1 VILPRTKDNMIMNS
15 ILCINGL
22 CLCTD
27 ELFTWNHATQFCEPI
42 ECKADEFVRDS
53 PVSCVSTCP

>member
-1 VILPRTKDNMIMNS
+1 MYKWS
-15 ILCINGL
+15 L

-27 ELFTWNHATQFCEPI
+27 DFLTWNHATQFCEPI